1 VADRFLLVGDVIDDI
16 VVTPSGPVRHDTDTL
31 SSIRSVPGGSAG
43 NTAVWLAHLGAA
55 VDFVGIVGHDDV
67 ARHSELFSAAGVVA
81 HLQSHS
87 TLPTGTIVLVVDGQ
101 QRTMYTEKGANPA
114 LDLDAIPDALLDGA
128 AVLHLTGYTLFAAA
142 DGGAA
147 FTRLIA
153 RARQRGVHVSV
164 DPGSSGFIADF
175 GAERFLEAVSG
186 ASVLFPNLEEGR
198 ILTGLVEPEAI
209 VESLERSV
217 ELVVLTMGHDG
228 VLVAGERAPAT
239 QVEIVDPTGA
249 GDAFSAGFLEAW
261 VRTGEITAAARAGV
275 AVAARAVGAVGGR
288 P

>member
-1 VADRFLLVGDVIDDI
+1 VTERFLVVGDVIDDI

-43 NTAVWLAHLGAA
+43 NTAAWLAHLGAT
-55 VDFVGIVGHDDV
+55 VDFVGIVGRDDV
-67 ARHSELFSAAGVVA
+67 TRHSELFSAAGVVA
-81 HLQSHS
+81 HLQSHP

-101 QRTMYTEKGANPA
+101 QRTMYTQKGANPE
-114 LDLDAIPDALLDGA
+114 LDLDAIPDALLDSA

-153 RARQRGVHVSV
+153 RATERGVRVSV

-175 GAERFLEAVSG
+175 GAERFLEAVRG
-186 ASVLFPNLEEGR
+186 AAVLFPNLEEGR
-198 ILTGLVEPEAI
+198 ILTGFAEPHAI
-209 VESLERSV
+209 VQALERSV

-228 VLVAGERAPAT
+228 VLVAGERVPAT
-239 QVEIVDPTGA
+239 EVAIVDPTGA

-261 VRTGEITAAARAGV
+261 VRSGDVASAARAGV

>member
-1 VADRFLLVGDVIDDI
+1 MADRFLLVGDVIDDI
-16 VVTPSGPVRHDTDTL
+16 VVTPSGPVREDTDTL

-43 NTAVWLAHLGAA
+43 NTAAWLAHLGAG

-101 QRTMYTEKGANPA
+101 QRTMYTQKGANPA

-153 RARQRGVHVSV
+153 RARQRGVRVSV
-164 DPGSSGFIADF
+164 DPGSAGFIADH
-175 GAERFLEAVSG
+175 GAERFLAAVSG
-186 ASVLFPNLEEGR
+186 ASVLFPNLDEGR
-198 ILTGLVEPEAI
+198 IMTGLVEPEAI
-209 VESLERSV
+209 VEALERSV

-228 VLVAGERAPAT
+228 VLVAGERVPAA

-261 VRTGEITAAARAGV
+261 VRTGEVAAAARAGV